1 MRILFTGST
10 GFVGQALLE
19 CIDGEKSGNEISL
32 LSSKSNNR
40 YQTYVYTQKNGNY
53 ELGLPDDF
61 DVLVHLGA
69 WTPKSVKDFQNIDKG
84 YGNIQFTKILIES
97 LPRLKRIV
105 FISTI
110 DVYAP
115 ATSAISEE
123 SLVKPISIYGY
134 SKLYCEEMVKAW
146 AEQNDVQCCILRLG
160 HIYGVGEAAYKKLIP
175 MLIQQAI
182 KNETINIFSA
192 GNELRS
198 FLNIDDCASVIWQ
211 AAVGQMQ
218 GLYNVVSGHAVSVKD
233 IAYMIKQQTKSES
246 EIVIQNR
253 PIETRDM
260 VFDNSLLKEAFMIQE
275 KPLDLGLKE
284 EIEYFKQLMA

>member
-1 MRILFTGST
+1 MKILVTGSS
-10 GFVGQALLE
+10 GFVGQALLKHIE
-19 CIDGEKSGNEISL
+19 SENNANEISL
-32 LSSKSNNR
+32 LSSKPNDNYWTQVY
-40 YQTYVYTQKNGNY
+40 YQKDDNY
-53 ELGLPDDF
+53 DIKVSDEY
-61 DVLVHLGA
+61 DVLVHIGA
-69 WTPKSVKDFQNIDKG
+69 WTPKSVKDFQDVDKSF
-84 YGNIQFTKILIES
+84 GNIQFTKTLIES
-97 LPRLKRIV
+97 LPSLKRIV

-115 ATSAISEE
+115 STGVISEE

-146 AEQNDVQCCILRLG
+146 AGQNGVECCILRLG

-175 MLIQQAI
+175 MLIQQAL
-182 KNETINIFSA
+182 KNENINIFSA

-211 AAVGQMQ
+211 AALGDMQ

-233 IAYMIKQQTKSES
+233 IAYMIKKQTQSGS
-246 EIVIQNR
+246 DIVIQNR

-260 VFDNSLLKEAFMIQE
+260 VFDNSLLKDTFTIEE
-275 KPLDLGLKE
+275 KTLENGLKE
-284 EIEYFKQLMA
+284 EIEYFKQMTA